1 MQARPFDTQPK
12 NRTHEQA
19 TPQSCRG
26 GFNLRL
32 PYIAPAEL
40 SPDQRAIFED
50 MKSLISSRL
59 PAFRTETPNG
69 ALMGPWNPWLH
80 EPRIGGAIWKFVKAV
95 TVETTLPD
103 EARQV
108 AILVVGGHFKA
119 AYELYAHVAL
129 SEAGGMDIAK
139 IAAIVAGS
147 RPANLTE
154 AEAVAYD
161 VAHALLNGGVLPAV
175 VYSQGL
181 DLFGQHSLNELIYL
195 VGAYC
200 LVSVTLNGFN
210 VSVPESD

>member
-1 MQARPFDTQPK
+1 M
-12 NRTHEQA
+12 
-19 TPQSCRG
+19 
-26 GFNLRL
+26 RL
-32 PYIAPAEL
+32 PYIPPAEL

-59 PAFRTETPNG
+59 PAFHTETPDG

-80 EPRIGGAIWKFVKAV
+80 EPRIGGTIWSFVKAV
-95 TVETTLPD
+95 TVETTLPE
-103 EARQV
+103 EARQI
-108 AILVVGGHFKA
+108 AILAVGAHFKA

-129 SEAGGMDIAK
+129 SEAGGMNKAK

-154 AEAVAYD
+154 VEAAAYD
-161 VAHALLNGGVLPAV
+161 VAHSLVSGGVLPAI
-175 VYSQGL
+175 VYSQAL
-181 DLFGQHSLNELIYL
+181 NQFGQHSLNELIYL

-210 VSVPESD
+210 VPVPEND